1 MQIGNYCNDQ
11 MECDLIPPAPCPKL
25 DSDIIKL
32 MRLVLM
38 AEVQDRETATNLLKH
53 PLITN
58 GNLYL
63 VTAKYD
69 YNFFFAH
76 SAYAYEKHIDEV
88 LKHDNHISGRKCRR
102 PRMRIVF
109 QAELNKPQR

>member
-69 YNFFFAH
+69 YIFFLH
-76 SAYAYEKHIDEV
+76 TQHMHMRSTLMRYLNMITILVVGSAE
-88 LKHDNHISGRKCRR
+88 GREC
-102 PRMRIVF
+102 
-109 QAELNKPQR
+109 ELYFKQN